1 MSELQG
7 KRVAVAADRRAEEIG
22 TLIRNFGGEP
32 VVYSIQGKMN
42 LDEATSAGNVHD
54 LIAGSFDW
62 VILTTGIGARTLAD
76 SALKNEV
83 HEDFIEKLR
92 SSHLAIRG
100 KKTTDWMKEHQ
111 LKPELLAAD
120 GTMAELM
127 KELRAAPERGSVFL
141 QAYNLDDAKWKSTL
155 EEMGHE
161 VYLSQPYSFEKPKT
175 AHLQELK
182 MEIFDQSVE
191 AVVFTS
197 KTQVKNLFEDT
208 EDQESLIRKFN
219 DQVLAVAVGKVTAK
233 ELEDQG
239 ISEVLQPENQKMGA
253 MVVKLNQYFKQLSQS
268 Y

>member
-1 MSELQG
+1 MSGLQG

-42 LDEATSAGNVHD
+42 LDETTSAANVQD
-54 LIAGSFDW
+54 LISGSFDW

-76 SALKNEV
+76 SARRNEL
-83 HEDFIEKLR
+83 HEDFIDKLKR
-92 SSHLAIRG
+92 SRLAIRG
-100 KKTTDWMKEHQ
+100 KKTTDWMKEHN
-111 LKPELLAAD
+111 LEPERLAAD

-127 KELRAAPERGSVFL
+127 HELEASPERGSVFL

-155 EEMGHE
+155 EEMGYD
-161 VYLSQPYSFEKPKT
+161 VYLSQPYSFEKPK
-175 AHLQELK
+175 AANLQELK

-191 AVVFTS
+191 AVIFTS

-208 EDQESLIRKFN
+208 EDQEMLTRQFN

-233 ELEDQG
+233 ELADQR
-239 ISEVLQPENQKMGA
+239 INEVLQPKNQKMGA
-253 MVVKLNQYFKQLSQS
+253 MVVNLNQYFTQLSES